1 MFTERT
7 HFRRARL
14 RRPKQIYDS
23 FLTTFSTARIPD
35 PFRLQARPNPIG
47 SSTFERPHSP
57 NPSLLRIWPDFI
69 LFLSY
74 SRFP

>member
-1 MFTERT
+1 MERT
-7 HFRRARL
+7 HFHRTQL

-23 FLTTFSTARIPD
+23 FLTTFSTTQIPD

-47 SSTFERPHSP
+47 SSMFVHPHSP
-57 NPSLLRIWPDFI
+57 DPSLLRIWPDFI
-69 LFLSY
+69 LFRSY